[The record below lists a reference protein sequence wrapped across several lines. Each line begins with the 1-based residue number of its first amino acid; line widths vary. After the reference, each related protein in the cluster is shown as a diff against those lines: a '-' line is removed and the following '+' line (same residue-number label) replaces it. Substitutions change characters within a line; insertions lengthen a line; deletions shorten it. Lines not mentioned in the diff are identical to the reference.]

1 MNALLLA
8 ATLSALT
15 LSTHAQSVEWTKSH
29 SDIVEQTTIALSPK
43 LREQTVIIGRLGLAE
58 TRIGTIVGKDGHII
72 APWIPSIDG
81 EDAPYLLYHP
91 DGSRT
96 ELATIAEKP
105 KRFLAL
111 LQFEGG
117 LPDATPLQIADL
129 HQDTVVVPT
138 CAPIASLGEPISLL
152 VDHLQFQPG
161 EDASTFRIEYLLH
174 YPGTA
179 VFDISGNLIGFAL
192 TFKDSGT
199 DVLSIKKAL
208 TEFPELAQLLP
219 DLSISDQPSL
229 PSAPKLT
236 REKIAELNMGEILEA
251 RLAAA
256 TRSLPSPLPCVLVFN
271 EGAPLTNSAIGT
283 IIRPDG
289 LILSKASE
297 LGPSLSVRYAGQNY
311 PGLLLA
317 TDEESDLALISIE
330 ATNMPVVTW
339 NDDTPIAGQTMI
351 SPVLLKENTEE
362 MVAQEMAYLG
372 TFSHLLK
379 SNPPT
384 IQASSRVTSL
394 GLYTEQTDGTVII
407 AALAKDT
414 PAYES
419 GLAPGDVILSINGT
433 TITNRPA
440 LTTFLNA
447 RRVGDTVTVTIERS
461 SEHQEFP
468 VKLIAP
474 NLIPPATGISMR
486 TGLAMIPS
494 VRRSPFPDVLVHT
507 TPLNAW
513 DCGSPLFN
521 RNGQAVGLNIAA
533 FSPGRSLSLLP
544 KDVKAAITRMLS
556 NSRPF

>member
-1 MNALLLA
+1 MKALLLA
-8 ATLSALT
+8 ATLSALAP
-15 LSTHAQSVEWTKSH
+15 STHAQSVEWTKSH

-43 LREQTVIIGRLGLAE
+43 LRAQTVIIGRLGLAE
-58 TRIGTIVGKDGHII
+58 TRIGTILDKDGHII

-81 EDAPYLLYHP
+81 EDAPYILYRP

-96 ELATIAEKP
+96 ELVTIAEKP
-105 KRFLAL
+105 KRFLSL
-111 LQFEGG
+111 LQLEGG
-117 LPDATPLQIADL
+117 FPDAAPLQIAEL
-129 HQDTVVVPT
+129 NQHTVVVPT
-138 CAPIASLGEPISLL
+138 CAPIASLGEPVSLL
-152 VDHLQFQPG
+152 VDHLQFKPG
-161 EDASTFRIEYLLH
+161 EEASTFRIEYLLH

-199 DVLSIKKAL
+199 DVLGIKKAL
-208 TEFPELAQLLP
+208 TEFPELANLLP
-219 DLSISDQPSL
+219 EPITPDQPSL
-229 PSAPKLT
+229 PSAPTLS
-236 REKIAELNMGEILEA
+236 REEIDELNMGEILEV

-256 TRSLPSPLPCVLVFN
+256 TRFLPSPLPCVLVFN

-317 TDEESDLALISIE
+317 TDEETDLALISIE
-330 ATNMPVVTW
+330 ATNMPVISWHEGSPV
-339 NDDTPIAGQTMI
+339 AGQTMI
-351 SPVLLKENTEE
+351 SPILLKENTGE
-362 MVAQEMAYLG
+362 MVSEEMAYLG

-379 SNPPT
+379 ANPPT
-384 IQASSRVTSL
+384 MQASSRVTSL
-394 GLYTEQTDGTVII
+394 GLYTEQTDAAVII

-433 TITNRPA
+433 TIANRSA
-440 LTTFLNA
+440 LTTFLDS

-461 SEHQEFP
+461 SEQQEFP
-468 VKLIAP
+468 VKLVTP

-521 RNGQAVGLNIAA
+521 RDSQAVGLNIAA